1 MWKLYIKE
9 FKKNLDKSPILK
21 YGIIV
26 IFIILWSELVY
37 DKLNY
42 NINKQNEQ
50 IEAIKKEIRR
60 YTKLTKD
67 LENIE
72 KELNSLK
79 EKRKSQDALFIS
91 KDDPA
96 ILASQLQ
103 DIILKKANENKMQVI
118 TYRVSNQKKWKN
130 YILVS
135 TYFNFKADLRQIV
148 SFLESL
154 EKDPRLFRIHLVDI
168 LPVKGVDPHIRFSIE
183 VEALSYTKGDKK

>member
-1 MWKLYIKE
+1 MWKQYIKE
-9 FKKNLDKSPILK
+9 FKKNLNKSPILK
-21 YGIIV
+21 YGLVIIV
-26 IFIILWSELVY
+26 IILWSEFIY
-37 DKLNY
+37 DRLNLT
-42 NINKQNEQ
+42 INKQNEQ
-50 IEAIKKEIRR
+50 IETLRKDIKK
-60 YTKLTKD
+60 YTKLNKD

-79 EKRKSQDALFIS
+79 EKRKNQDSLFLS
-91 KDDPA
+91 KDDPT

-118 TYRVSNQKKWKN
+118 TYRVSNQKRWKN

-135 TYFNFKADLRQIV
+135 TYFNFKTDLVHIV
-148 SFLESL
+148 SFLESV
-154 EKDPRLFRIHLVDI
+154 ERDPRLFRIHLVDI